1 MKFLKMAFGLICLLI
16 LASNVRVMSHWTEAR
31 GVWDDICY
39 LRQAHLFQL
48 HGIGGLDTDVS
59 RDEDHFLQGKLK
71 EIGYPEGAPAPC
83 HPPTASG
90 KYVMQYP
97 PGTGFV
103 LALFSQGHQVVPLYV
118 SVNLIVCGFAL
129 LAIFYARSPSSVVA
143 AGVFGA
149 LAVYMMINPAK
160 ASYSIAPTM
169 ALCAVVGYLTALWL
183 IKPKDD
189 VWLVLLIGLLLG
201 LSVNLRLPNLFLVA
215 GYVLSL
221 GVTFL
226 RWRTVATFVRGLVFG
241 LAFAVGMVPTLVANA
256 INAGSPFA
264 TTYSSDDATAP
275 EINLAILNEYLHDM
289 QFVLVLL
296 AVGSTAWLLLTGR
309 GGARQLALVV
319 GGNLVVNLIFF
330 VSHPTFTPYY
340 VVPITMLSLW
350 SVCFALAMQPAGSR
364 STPVSARRHAREGA
378 TQLDGPCCAQM
389 LSRML
394 T

>member
-1 MKFLKMAFGLICLLI
+1 MAFGLICLLI
-16 LASNVRVMSHWTEAR
+16 LASNVRSMSHWTEAR

-48 HGIGGLDTDVS
+48 HGIGGLDTDAS
-59 RDEDHFLQGKLK
+59 RDEDHFLQGKLN
-71 EIGYPEGAPAPC
+71 EIGFPAGHPPPC

-129 LAIFYARSPSSVVA
+129 LAIFRARSLSSVVA

-149 LAVYMMINPAK
+149 LTVYMMINPAK

-183 IKPKDD
+183 IKTKDN

-201 LSVNLRLPNLFLVA
+201 LSVNLRLPNLFLAA
-215 GYVLSL
+215 GYVLFL

-226 RWRTVATFVRGLVFG
+226 RSRTVAAFVRGLVFG
-241 LAFAVGMVPTLVANA
+241 LAFTIGMVPTLVANA

-264 TTYSSDDATAP
+264 TTYSPDDATAP
-275 EINLAILNEYLHDM
+275 EINLAILKQYLHDM
-289 QFVLVLL
+289 QFILILL
-296 AVGSTAWLLLTGR
+296 AVGSTVWLLLTGR
-309 GGARQLALVV
+309 GGARQVAFVV
-319 GGNLVVNLIFF
+319 GGNLLANLTFF

-350 SVCFALAMQPAGSR
+350 SACFALTIQP
-364 STPVSARRHAREGA
+364 TESAEQARLGRPA
-378 TQLDGPCCAQM
+378 RA
-389 LSRML
+389 
-394 T
+394 

>member
-1 MKFLKMAFGLICLLI
+1 MKFLKIAFGLICLLI
-16 LASNVRVMSHWTEAR
+16 VASNVRTMSQWSEAR

-48 HGIGGLDTDVS
+48 YGVGGLDTDVS
-59 RDEDHFLQGKLK
+59 RDDDHFLQGKLK
-71 EIGYPEGAPAPC
+71 EIGYPDGQAAPC

-90 KYVMQYP
+90 KLVMQYP

-103 LALFSQGHQVVPLYV
+103 LALFPQGHQVVPLYV

-129 LAIFYARSPSSVVA
+129 LAIFYARQLPSVVT

-169 ALCAVVGYLTALWL
+169 GLCAIVGYLTALWL
-183 IKPKDD
+183 IKAKDN

-215 GYVLSL
+215 GYVLFL
-221 GVTFL
+221 GVSFL
-226 RWRTVATFVRGLVFG
+226 RSRTAATFVRGLVFG
-241 LAFAVGMVPTLVANA
+241 VAFSFGMVPTLIANA
-256 INAGSPFA
+256 INAGSPFR
-264 TTYSSDDATAP
+264 TTYSPDDATAP
-275 EINLAILNEYLHDM
+275 EISLAILNQYLHDM
-289 QFVLVLL
+289 QFVLILL
-296 AVGSTAWLLLTGR
+296 AVGSTALLLLTGR
-309 GGARQLALVV
+309 GRARQVALVV
-319 GGNLVVNLIFF
+319 GGNLLVNLIFF

-350 SVCFALAMQPAGSR
+350 STCFAFTMQPAESVEQVRLGQA
-364 STPVSARRHAREGA
+364 ARA
-378 TQLDGPCCAQM
+378 
-389 LSRML
+389 
-394 T
+394 